1 MNPIVIIPSRMQSK
15 RFHGKPL
22 TKINKITMIKR
33 VADKA
38 SLAVGSNNVI
48 VATDSEEI
56 KKSINDDYKCIIVN
70 EECENGTERI
80 AFVSNILKFKKNQ
93 LIINVQGDEPLID
106 PKDITNICNASDNK
120 NEIVTGRAL
129 VEHYESNN
137 IVKIVLNSKNY
148 LIYASRSKIPFYAK
162 EIHKHVGI
170 FSFRKKHLDL
180 FLENKKSNLEQQE
193 DVEILRFLDMGI
205 PIKVINVK
213 STQAVDVPDDVAKV
227 ENILNNL
234 FV

>member
-1 MNPIVIIPSRMQSK
+1 MKPLIIIPARMESK
-15 RFHGKPL
+15 RFPGKPL
-22 TKINKITMIKR
+22 VEINKIPMIRR

-38 SLAVGSNNVI
+38 SMAVGASNVI

-56 KKSINDDYKCIIVN
+56 KKTINNDFKCVIVK
-70 EECENGTERI
+70 EECSNGTERI
-80 AFVSNILKFKKNQ
+80 AFASNMLKLKKNQ

-106 PKDITNICNASDNK
+106 PKEIINICNESDNK
-120 NEIVTGRAL
+120 DEIVTGRTL
-129 VEHYESNN
+129 VECYESNN
-137 IVKIVLNSKNY
+137 IVKTVLNSKNY

-162 EIHKHVGI
+162 EIYKHVGI

-180 FLENKKSNLEQQE
+180 FLKNRKSNLEQQE

-213 STQAVDVPDDVAKV
+213 STQAVDVPEDIAKV